1 MLSLTST
8 PVPWLGTLFHVRRFN
23 DEQLKTIQQWR
34 APVFDG
40 RAFFHAFSWR
50 RASSIGAKPPPAKLA
65 TVNLRTAGNF
75 AILTKSGISNVPASS
90 IVGDMGVSP
99 IAASAITG
107 FSLVL
112 DGTNTFSTS
121 TQVSG
126 KVFAAD
132 YAAPTPANLTA
143 AIGDMQTAYADAA
156 GRLNPDFNEL
166 FAGDISN
173 KTLTAGLYKW
183 STSVVANG
191 NVVLSGGATSI
202 WIFQISGDLSL
213 APGVRITLSG
223 GAQAKNIFWQVAGGA
238 GVSLG
243 TTSHFEGTILAA
255 TAIHL
260 LTGASLNGRELT
272 QTAVTLDHNAIV
284 IRK

>member
-1 MLSLTST
+1 MNNS
-8 PVPWLGTLFHVRRFN
+8 RRFSN
-23 DEQLKTIQQWR
+23 GARLFMM
-34 APVFDG
+34 A
-40 RAFFHAFSWR
+40 AL
-50 RASSIGAKPPPAKLA
+50 SSTLLLGAGQAALAAKPAPAKLA
-65 TVNLRTAGNF
+65 TVNLGKAGSF

-99 IAASAITG
+99 IAATAITG
-107 FSLVL
+107 FALVL
-112 DGTNTFSTS
+112 DATNTFSTS
-121 TQVSG
+121 TQVTG
-126 KVFAAD
+126 KVYAAD

-143 AIGDMQTAYADAA
+143 AVSDMQTAYTDAA
-156 GRLNPDFNEL
+156 GRKNPDFTEL

-191 NVVLSGGATSI
+191 NVVLNGGANSI

-213 APGVRITLSG
+213 APGVRITLRG
-223 GAQAKNIFWQVAGGA
+223 GAQAKNVFWQVGGGA

-243 TTSHFEGTILAA
+243 TTSHFEGTMLAA

-260 LTGASLNGRELT
+260 LTGASLNGRGLA